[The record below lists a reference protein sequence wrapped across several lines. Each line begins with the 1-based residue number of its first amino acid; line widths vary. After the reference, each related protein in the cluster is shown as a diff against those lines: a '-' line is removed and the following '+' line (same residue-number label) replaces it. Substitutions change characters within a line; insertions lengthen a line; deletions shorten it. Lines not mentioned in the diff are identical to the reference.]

1 MPNAD
6 PGSGRPISQQR
17 AHEVLSSVA
26 ADWLARRGVISV
38 EVARRWVDGAPT
50 DEVAIRVTVER
61 LLPEEEVPAGELIPD
76 SVEGVPVD
84 LREGDQP
91 HLERPT

>member
-6 PGSGRPISQQR
+6 PGPGRPVSQQR
-17 AHEVLSSVA
+17 ADEVLNSVA
-26 ADWLARRGVISV
+26 TDWLARDGVISV

-50 DEVAIRVTVER
+50 DEVGIRVTLER
-61 LLPEEEVPAGELIPD
+61 LLPEDEVPDGQLFPD

-91 HLERPT
+91 ALEHPT